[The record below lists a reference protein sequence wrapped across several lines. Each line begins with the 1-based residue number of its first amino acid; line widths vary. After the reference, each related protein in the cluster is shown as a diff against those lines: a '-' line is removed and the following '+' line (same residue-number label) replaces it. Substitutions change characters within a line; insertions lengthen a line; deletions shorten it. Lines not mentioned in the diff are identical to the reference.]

1 MAHSAHAHTAIDQES
16 ALSRELLG
24 ASDQARFW
32 RDPRWRDLECLS
44 ARFVRHVYAPHV
56 HDTYALGV
64 IEAGVEF
71 YRYRGVEHAAGAGD
85 LIILDPYELHDG
97 RPGEEGYRYRMM
109 YPSQELM
116 AEIAGELADRP
127 REAPHFAHALVGDAG
142 VTQTFRRAHGLLEAG
157 AERLQSDGAFVE
169 ALALLIS
176 RCGER
181 PDPARLA
188 RREDRAVARVCEAI
202 EETLDQDWSLEELA
216 GLVGFSRYRLIRSFR
231 KTLGVTPHAYRLS
244 RRVIRAKRRLADGAS
259 PAEAA
264 LDAGFCDQAHLT
276 RSFKS
281 VVGVTPAAFRR
292 ACRG

>member
-1 MAHSAHAHTAIDQES
+1 MQSAIDQQS
-16 ALSRELLG
+16 ALAPEPLG
-24 ASDQARFW
+24 AAEEARFW

-56 HDTYALGV
+56 HDTFALGV

-71 YRYRGVEHAAGAGD
+71 YRYRGAEHAAGAGD
-85 LIILDPYELHDG
+85 LIILDPFELHDG
-97 RPGEEGYRYRMM
+97 RPGEAGYRYRMM
-109 YPSQELM
+109 YPAQELM

-127 REAPHFAHALVGDAG
+127 REAPHFPDALVGDPE
-142 VTQTFRRAHGLLEAG
+142 VTKAFRRAHALLETG
-157 AERLQSDGAFVE
+157 AERLQSDGALVE
-169 ALALLIS
+169 ALALLIK

-181 PDPARLA
+181 PRPAHLA

-216 GLVGFSRYRLIRSFR
+216 ALVGFSRYRLIRSFR

-244 RRVIRAKRRLADGAS
+244 RRVIRAKRRLAAGAS

-292 ACRG
+292 ACRT